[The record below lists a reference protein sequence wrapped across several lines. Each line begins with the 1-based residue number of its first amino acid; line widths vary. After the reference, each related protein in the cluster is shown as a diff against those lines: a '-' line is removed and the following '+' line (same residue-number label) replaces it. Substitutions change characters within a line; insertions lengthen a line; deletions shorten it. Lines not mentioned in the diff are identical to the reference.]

1 MIKRAEILAPY
12 GSIEIETKQSFKG
25 FRTDLRSG
33 HLNFLSFRHNYNF
46 FTAKAI
52 NFVFVVH
59 N

>member
-1 MIKRAEILAPY
+1 MLATY
-12 GSIEIETKQSFKG
+12 GSVEIETKQSFQG

-33 HLNFLSFRHNYNF
+33 HLYFLSFRHNDNF